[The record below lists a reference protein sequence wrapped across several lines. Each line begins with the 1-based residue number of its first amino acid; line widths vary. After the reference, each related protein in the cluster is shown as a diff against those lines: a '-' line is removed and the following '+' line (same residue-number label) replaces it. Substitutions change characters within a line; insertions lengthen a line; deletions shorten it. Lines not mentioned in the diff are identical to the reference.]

1 MRESSAVKTRL
12 RRCAALKLKCLSATV
27 GERLFTGRPLYYREI
42 INDPLNINRCCNIVT
57 GAMPPQ
63 PGLTREAFERF
74 LRWLSANPDDAAK
87 KYEEIR
93 RKIVRYFIW
102 KACLE
107 SDQLFDKTVDRVIRI
122 IERGDEYSSPVA
134 LFYGVARRIWLENTK
149 EPRLDPLSKKEMSSP
164 QPDDCSSQEQSLRC
178 LEICLAKLS
187 ESNRNLVTVYYAGQ
201 GHEKIETRK
210 KLAAEHGGGSALRL
224 KAFRI
229 RAKLCNCV
237 TDCLKQAGN

>member
-1 MRESSAVKTRL
+1 MRDSSTGKTRL
-12 RRCAALKLKCLSATV
+12 QPCAALKLKCRSATV
-27 GERLFTGRPLYYREI
+27 GERLSIGRPLYYRET
-42 INDPLNINRCCNIVT
+42 INDPLNPNRCCNIVT

-93 RKIVRYFIW
+93 RKILRYFIW
-102 KACLE
+102 KACVE

-122 IERGDEYSSPVA
+122 IERGDQYSSPVA
-134 LFYGVARRIWLENTK
+134 LFYGVARRIWLEATK
-149 EPRLDPLSKKEMSSP
+149 EPRIDQLSQKEMPSP
-164 QPDDCSSQEQSLRC
+164 QPNDSNFHEQSLLC
-178 LEICLAKLS
+178 LETCLAKLS

-237 TDCLKQAGN
+237 TDCLKRAVN